1 MIFWFPSPEPV
12 LLRPLFSLQP
22 ERRLLPFLYPVVC
35 RKRVFSLSPAQPF
48 LPPYYLL
55 CGRCFQF
62 PHFPHPAAVLPPP
75 AGFPPHCEVRRFRG
89 KGLTL
94 LVLAF
99 IYFGHDFAV
108 VFGILA
114 KNFRIDIIVVAL
126 GVFGKVVIAFDQ
138 VKRGAADFAGNGIAV
153 KFIIEGVDRT
163 VAAVIAAAAVFVVC
177 FFHIYT
183 IKHQVK
189 ERLHGQEHPGTNLF
203 SFQVG
208 LETKTPIF
216 LKIQLAFTGE

>member
-1 MIFWFPSPEPV
+1 MILNDFLVSFAGTRSSSAA
-12 LLRPLFSLQP
+12 FSLQP

-35 RKRVFSLSPAQPF
+35 RKRVFLCRRRSLFCRRIIFFAVAVFNSRTFRIRLPF
-48 LPPYYLL
+48 FRRRPVFRLIAK
-55 CGRCFQF
+55 F
-62 PHFPHPAAVLPPP
+62 AV
-75 AGFPPHCEVRRFRG
+75 FRG

-177 FFHIYT
+177 FF
-183 IKHQVK
+183 
-189 ERLHGQEHPGTNLF
+189 
-203 SFQVG
+203 
-208 LETKTPIF
+208 IF
-216 LKIQLAFTGE
+216 IP

>member
-1 MIFWFPSPEPV
+1 MIFCFPSPEPV
-12 LLRPLFSLQP
+12 LLRPLFLCSRSGGFCRFFTRSCAGSAFFLCRRRSLFC
-22 ERRLLPFLYPVVC
+22 RRILFFAVAVFNSRTFRIRLPFFRRRPVF
-35 RKRVFSLSPAQPF
+35 RLIAKF
-48 LPPYYLL
+48 
-55 CGRCFQF
+55 
-62 PHFPHPAAVLPPP
+62 AV
-75 AGFPPHCEVRRFRG
+75 FRG

-177 FFHIYT
+177 FF
-183 IKHQVK
+183 
-189 ERLHGQEHPGTNLF
+189 
-203 SFQVG
+203 
-208 LETKTPIF
+208 IF
-216 LKIQLAFTGE
+216 IP

>member
-48 LPPYYLL
+48 LPPYSLL

-75 AGFPPHCEVRRFRG
+75 AVFRLIAKFAAFRG

>member
-1 MIFWFPSPEPV
+1 MIFCFPSPEPV
-12 LLRPLFSLQP
+12 LLRPLFLCS
-22 ERRLLPFLYPVVC
+22 RSGGFC
-35 RKRVFSLSPAQPF
+35 RFFTRSCAGSAFFSVAGAAFSAAVFSSLRSLFSIPALSASG
-48 LPPYYLL
+48 
-55 CGRCFQF
+55 CRSS
-62 PHFPHPAAVLPPP
+62 AAG
-75 AGFPPHCEVRRFRG
+75 GFPPHCEVRRFRG

-177 FFHIYT
+177 FF
-183 IKHQVK
+183 
-189 ERLHGQEHPGTNLF
+189 
-203 SFQVG
+203 
-208 LETKTPIF
+208 IF
-216 LKIQLAFTGE
+216 IP